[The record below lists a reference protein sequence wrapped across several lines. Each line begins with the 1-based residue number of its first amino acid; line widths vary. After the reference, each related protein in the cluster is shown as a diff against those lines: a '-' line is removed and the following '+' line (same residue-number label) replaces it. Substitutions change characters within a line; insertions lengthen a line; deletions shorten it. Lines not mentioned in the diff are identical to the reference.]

1 MEENVCDLIP
11 RDQSAA
17 VTAPLQHCDAGGVC
31 VVGQG
36 CVFSG
41 GVWEE
46 NGLARL
52 PPHRQQGFSRVP
64 LQQRRAESPFH
75 MTQLNM
81 LSLMTQTD
89 TEITEHIKTPRHHW
103 YYFIK

>member
-1 MEENVCDLIP
+1 MEVNACDLIS

-17 VTAPLQHCDAGGVC
+17 VTAPLQHRDAGGVC

-89 TEITEHIKTPRHHW
+89 THRYSIVH
-103 YYFIK
+103 